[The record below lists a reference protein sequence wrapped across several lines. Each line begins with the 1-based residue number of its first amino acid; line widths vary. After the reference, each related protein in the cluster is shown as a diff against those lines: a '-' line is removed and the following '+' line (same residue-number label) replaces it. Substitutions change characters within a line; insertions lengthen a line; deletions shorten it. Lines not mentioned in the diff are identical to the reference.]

1 MKTPTLTNANP
12 ETSGVSA
19 KALRVEFASEVLQ
32 QIRQH
37 AGSSMQAEICGVLIG
52 DSGDGVTRVS
62 ARIPGEGAAQGGAH
76 VTFTQ
81 DAWEHIFK
89 IKDKDFPD
97 ASVVGWYHSHPGFGI
112 FLSDYDL
119 FIHGNFFNAPHQ
131 VAWVCDPHSN
141 DEGCFGWL
149 GTEVVPLNEVTVI
162 RKENAAQFDA
172 SPEGPPS
179 DREVSE
185 NPLLANP
192 SAKKPSSRSGLL
204 DFLIVATVAFVVG
217 FFMRPHIDAMVIK
230 YIRSHSALPGTV
242 IQH

>member
-1 MKTPTLTNANP
+1 MKTPDLTNSIA
-12 ETSGVSA
+12 SVSVAPA
-19 KALRVEFASEVLQ
+19 KTLRVEFASEVLQ

-52 DSGDGVTRVS
+52 DSAEGITRVN

-149 GTEVVPLNEVTVI
+149 GTEVAPVKEVAVI
-162 RKENAAQFDA
+162 RKESAAQSDA
-172 SPEGPPS
+172 GLENSPS

-185 NPLLANP
+185 NPSLASSP
-192 SAKKPSSRSGLL
+192 TKKASSRSGLF
-204 DFLIVATVAFVVG
+204 DFMVVATVAFIIG
-217 FFMRPHIDAMVIK
+217 FFMRPHIDDLVIK
-230 YIRSHSALPGTV
+230 YTRSHPALPGAV